1 VSILLS
7 MDRQAD
13 NLSIAVLAD
22 KEPDWNLIR
31 GWENPRKKWK
41 NDPNNWPTEVNGAKP
56 YTYLR
61 GE

>member
-1 VSILLS
+1 